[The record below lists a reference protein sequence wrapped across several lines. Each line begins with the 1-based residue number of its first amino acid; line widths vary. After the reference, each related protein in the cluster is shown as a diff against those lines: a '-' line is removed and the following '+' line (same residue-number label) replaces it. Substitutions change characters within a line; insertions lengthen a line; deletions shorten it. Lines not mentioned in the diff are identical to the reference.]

1 MKMTVIGYMK
11 SHLDQ
16 HNLAVNNEVM
26 PEVLEDLK
34 RFAGAEAGICYMS
47 KPYFDS
53 YVSDEL
59 KALNRFTTV
68 ASTGHHSVAGH
79 SQVAVLFEGIPKIIA
94 MYLNNLGCYETSEK
108 SGRYTVMTG
117 NSDLEM
123 EIYHKWC
130 RKLNDKIKEYY
141 GTFID
146 EKTVDKLAKENAR
159 YHLSIFTPTTMGYTT
174 SIRQWN
180 YIIDWCEKFIET
192 ETPYNYFFT
201 ELKKY
206 IMELGK
212 CIKDVLYVEELRD
225 IKGRFG
231 LDMIEFDKLSLE
243 EKKENFVKGK
253 LYTYHYKGTFA
264 QYAQAHRHRS
274 LFYKIIFDGKAKQF
288 YVPPIIRGTKLENE
302 WLEDMDSLSDI
313 IPTGTLVD
321 IEEIGEVKKFFLKSM
336 ERNCGRAQLEI
347 MLQNLETADFIYRNK
362 DKLSNSVREDI
373 EKYYIKGKVKMKGQ
387 MLRCKEPCIWTCGGG
402 KTREI

>member
-79 SQVAVLFEGIPKIIA
+79 SQVAVLFEGIPKIVA

-130 RKLNDKIKEYY
+130 RKLNDKISEYY
-141 GTFID
+141 GTFVD
-146 EKTVDKLAKENAR
+146 ERTRDKLAKENAR

-231 LDMIEFDKLSLE
+231 LDMIEFDKLSLN

-288 YVPPIIRGTKLENE
+288 YVPPIIRGTELENE
-302 WLEDMDSLSDI
+302 WLEDMESLSDI

-321 IEEIGEVKKFFLKSM
+321 IEELGEVKKFFLKSM

-362 DKLSNSVREDI
+362 DKLSNSVRENI

>member
-16 HNLAVNNEVM
+16 NNLAVNNEVM

-59 KALNRFTTV
+59 KALNRFSTV

-117 NSDLEM
+117 SSDLEM

-130 RKLNDKIKEYY
+130 RKLNEKIKEYY

-146 EKTVDKLAKENAR
+146 DKTVDKLAKENAR

-225 IKGRFG
+225 IKNRFG
-231 LDMIEFDKLSLE
+231 LDMIEFDKTSLA
-243 EKKENFVKGK
+243 EKRENFVKGK

-274 LFYKIIFDGKAKQF
+274 LFYKITFDGKAKEF
-288 YVPPIIRGTKLENE
+288 YIPPIIKGTELEKE
-302 WLEDMDSLSDI
+302 WIEDMESLSYI
-313 IPTGTLVD
+313 IPTGTLID
-321 IEEIGEVKKFFLKSM
+321 IEEIGDVEKFFLKSM

-347 MLQNLETADFIYRNK
+347 MTQNLETANFIYENRESLI
-362 DKLSNSVREDI
+362 DSVKERI
-373 EKYYIKGKVKMKGQ
+373 EKYYIKSTPKMKGQ
-387 MLRCKEPCIWTCGGG
+387 MLRCKEPCIWTCMGS
-402 KTREI
+402 KERKI